1 MAKNKKAAKVNE
13 KRMEK
18 ICAEPTIYTFNFKDV
33 PMERYAETI
42 KLLFHDP
49 YFVDAVEKRNALVKC
64 AGRMK
69 QNSQEIL
76 SLIKQIQQRDHKLAD
91 VLFSTLVQTNRR
103 SDVTYDFLSFTTLLK
118 YYVDYSKTDIMQ
130 KVDELTAHLDKI
142 TFLSEFL
149 EAELVEVAQGMRLVF
164 GDTIEFQQF
173 DGVQQSLKQLKG
185 FFRTSRSNNDKTPEA
200 DLYWQY
206 SDSISEY
213 MAKRLKTYSEKYR
226 KIHPRPRVFSID
238 EMVKAVN
245 MIFGIDE
252 HLAQAFIK
260 RTESGGA
267 YIDATALLF
276 NLDGRQAE
284 IIDKMTGKVSNKNSL
299 NYSFTVTDAIMKTY
313 SEM

>member
-1 MAKNKKAAKVNE
+1 MAKNKSKVSE

-18 ICAEPTIYTFNFKDV
+18 VCAEPTIYTFNFKDV

-49 YFVDAVEKRNALVKC
+49 NFSDAVEKRNALVKC

-69 QNSQEIL
+69 QNSQEML

-91 VLFSTLVQTNRR
+91 VLFATLVQTNRR
-103 SDVTYDFLSFTTLLK
+103 SDVTYDFLSFTTMLK
-118 YYVDYSKTDIMQ
+118 YYVDYSKTDIMK

-149 EAELVEVAQGMRLVF
+149 EAELVEVAQGMRMVF
-164 GDTIEFQQF
+164 GDTLEFQQF
-173 DGVQQSLKQLKG
+173 DGVQQSLKQLNG
-185 FFRTSRSNNDKTPEA
+185 FFRTIRSNNDNTPEA

-213 MAKRLKTYSEKYR
+213 MGKRLKTYSEKY
-226 KIHPRPRVFSID
+226 KKLHPRPRVFSVD
-238 EMVKAVN
+238 EMVKAIN
-245 MIFGIDE
+245 MIFGIDK

-276 NLDGRQAE
+276 NLDGRKAE

>member
-1 MAKNKKAAKVNE
+1 MAKTKTKVSE

-18 ICAEPTIYTFNFKDV
+18 ISAEPTIYTFNFKDV

-49 YFVDAVEKRNALVKC
+49 DFVDAVEKRNALVKC

-69 QNSQEIL
+69 QNSQEML
-76 SLIKQIQQRDHKLAD
+76 SLIKQIQQRDHRLAD
-91 VLFSTLVQTNRR
+91 ILFATLVQTNRR
-103 SDVTYDFLSFTTLLK
+103 SDVTYDFLTFTTLLK

-149 EAELVEVAQGMRLVF
+149 EAELVEVAQGLSLVF
-164 GDTIEFQQF
+164 GNTIEFQQF
-173 DGVQQSLKQLKG
+173 DGVQQSLKQLTG
-185 FFRTSRSNNDKTPEA
+185 FLRAIRSNHDNTPEA
-200 DLYWQY
+200 DLYWKY

-213 MAKRLKTYSEKYR
+213 MGKRLKTYSEKY
-226 KIHPRPRVFSID
+226 KKLHPRPRVFSVD
-238 EMVKAVN
+238 EMVKAIN

-252 HLAQAFIK
+252 HLAKAFIK
-260 RTESGGA
+260 HTESGGA

-276 NLDGRQAE
+276 NLDGRKAE
-284 IIDKMTGKVSNKNSL
+284 IIDKMTGKVSNKDSL

-313 SEM
+313 SAM

>member
-1 MAKNKKAAKVNE
+1 MAKHKSKVSEKRIAKV
-13 KRMEK
+13 
-18 ICAEPTIYTFNFKDV
+18 CAEPTIYTFNFKDV
-33 PMERYAETI
+33 PMEKYAETI

-49 YFVDAVEKRNALVKC
+49 NFSDAVEKRNALVKC

-69 QNSQEIL
+69 QNSQEML

-91 VLFSTLVQTNRR
+91 VLFATLVQTNRR
-103 SDVTYDFLSFTTLLK
+103 SDVTYDFLSFTTMLK

-173 DGVQQSLKQLKG
+173 DGVRQSLKQLKG
-185 FFRTSRSNNDKTPEA
+185 FFRTIRNNDDNTPEA

-213 MAKRLKTYSEKYR
+213 MGKRLKTYSEKYQ
-226 KIHPRPRVFSID
+226 KLHPRPRVFSVD
-238 EMVKAVN
+238 EMVKAIN

-276 NLDGRQAE
+276 NLDGRKAE

>member
-1 MAKNKKAAKVNE
+1 MAKNKSKVSE

-18 ICAEPTIYTFNFKDV
+18 VCAEPTIYTFNFKDV

-49 YFVDAVEKRNALVKC
+49 NFSDAVEKRNALVKC

-69 QNSQEIL
+69 QNSQEML
-76 SLIKQIQQRDHKLAD
+76 SLIKQIQHRDHRLAD
-91 VLFSTLVQTNRR
+91 ILFATLVQTNRR
-103 SDVTYDFLSFTTLLK
+103 SDVTYDFLSFTTMLK
-118 YYVDYSKTDIMQ
+118 YYVDYSKTGIMK

-185 FFRTSRSNNDKTPEA
+185 FFRTIRSNNDNTPEA

-213 MAKRLKTYSEKYR
+213 MGKRLKTYSEKY
-226 KIHPRPRVFSID
+226 KKLHPRPRVFSVD
-238 EMVKAVN
+238 EMVKAIN
-245 MIFGIDE
+245 RIFGIDE

-276 NLDGRQAE
+276 NLDGRKAE
-284 IIDKMTGKVSNKNSL
+284 IIDKMTGKVSNKKSL

>member
-1 MAKNKKAAKVNE
+1 MAKNKSKVSE
-13 KRMEK
+13 KRMAK
-18 ICAEPTIYTFNFKDV
+18 VCAEPTIYTFNFKDV

-42 KLLFHDP
+42 KMLFHDP
-49 YFVDAVEKRNALVKC
+49 DFVDAVEKRNALVKC

-76 SLIKQIQQRDHKLAD
+76 SLIKQIQHRDHKLAD
-91 VLFSTLVQTNRR
+91 VLFATLVQTNRR

-173 DGVQQSLKQLKG
+173 DGVRQSLKQLKG
-185 FFRTSRSNNDKTPEA
+185 FFRTIRSNNDNTPEA

-213 MAKRLKTYSEKYR
+213 MGKRLKTYSDKY
-226 KIHPRPRVFSID
+226 KKLHPRPRVFSVD
-238 EMVKAVN
+238 EMVKAIN

-260 RTESGGA
+260 HTESGGA

-276 NLDGRQAE
+276 NLDGRKAE
-284 IIDKMTGKVSNKNSL
+284 IIDKMTGKVSNKNSI

>member
-1 MAKNKKAAKVNE
+1 MAKNKSKVSE

-18 ICAEPTIYTFNFKDV
+18 ISAEPTIYTFNFKDV

-49 YFVDAVEKRNALVKC
+49 DFVDAVEKRNALVKC

-69 QNSQEIL
+69 QNSQEML

-91 VLFSTLVQTNRR
+91 VLFATLVQTNRR
-103 SDVTYDFLSFTTLLK
+103 SDVTYDFLTFTTLLK

-149 EAELVEVAQGMRLVF
+149 EAELVEVAQGIRLVF
-164 GDTIEFQQF
+164 GNTIEFQQF
-173 DGVQQSLKQLKG
+173 DGVQQSLQQLKG
-185 FFRTSRSNNDKTPEA
+185 FFRTIRSHHDNTPEA
-200 DLYWQY
+200 DLYWKY

-213 MAKRLKTYSEKYR
+213 MGKRLKTYSEKYR
-226 KIHPRPRVFSID
+226 KIHPRPRVFSVD
-238 EMVKAVN
+238 EMVKAIN

-260 RTESGGA
+260 HTESGGA

-284 IIDKMTGKVSNKNSL
+284 IIDKMTGKVSNKDSL

>member
-1 MAKNKKAAKVNE
+1 MAKNKSKVSE
-13 KRMEK
+13 KRIEK
-18 ICAEPTIYTFNFKDV
+18 VCAEPTIYTFNFKDV

-49 YFVDAVEKRNALVKC
+49 DFVDAVEKRNALVKC

-69 QNSQEIL
+69 QNSQEML

-91 VLFSTLVQTNRR
+91 VLFATLVQTNRR

-118 YYVDYSKTDIMQ
+118 YYVDYSKAGIMKQ
-130 KVDELTAHLDKI
+130 VDELTAHLDKI

-173 DGVQQSLKQLKG
+173 DGVQQSLKQLNG
-185 FFRTSRSNNDKTPEA
+185 FFRTIRSTNDNTPEA
-200 DLYWQY
+200 DLYWKY

-213 MAKRLKTYSEKYR
+213 MGKRLKTYSEKY
-226 KIHPRPRVFSID
+226 KKLHPRPRVFSVD
-238 EMVKAVN
+238 EMVKAIN

>member
-1 MAKNKKAAKVNE
+1 MTKNKPKVSE

-18 ICAEPTIYTFNFKDV
+18 ISAEPTIYTFNFKDV

-49 YFVDAVEKRNALVKC
+49 NFVDAVEKRNALVKC

-69 QNSQEIL
+69 QNSQEML
-76 SLIKQIQQRDHKLAD
+76 SLIKQIQQRDHRLAD
-91 VLFSTLVQTNRR
+91 ILFATLVQTNRR

-149 EAELVEVAQGMRLVF
+149 EAELVEVAQGIRLVF

-173 DGVQQSLKQLKG
+173 DGVQQSLKQLNG
-185 FFRTSRSNNDKTPEA
+185 FFRTIRSHNDNTPEA
-200 DLYWQY
+200 DLYWKY

-213 MAKRLKTYSEKYR
+213 MGKRLKTYSDKYR
-226 KIHPRPRVFSID
+226 KIHPRPRVFSVD
-238 EMVKAVN
+238 EMVKAIN

-252 HLAQAFIK
+252 HLAKAFIK

-284 IIDKMTGKVSNKNSL
+284 IIDKMTGNVSNKDSL

>member
-1 MAKNKKAAKVNE
+1 MAKHKSKVSEKRIAKV
-13 KRMEK
+13 
-18 ICAEPTIYTFNFKDV
+18 CAEPTIYTFNFKDV

-49 YFVDAVEKRNALVKC
+49 NFSDAVEKRNALVKC

-69 QNSQEIL
+69 QNSQEML

-91 VLFSTLVQTNRR
+91 VLFATLVQTNRR
-103 SDVTYDFLSFTTLLK
+103 SDVTYDFLSFTTMLK

-164 GDTIEFQQF
+164 GDTLEFQQF

-185 FFRTSRSNNDKTPEA
+185 FFRTIRSNNDNTPEA

-213 MAKRLKTYSEKYR
+213 MGKRLKTYSEKYQ
-226 KIHPRPRVFSID
+226 KLQPRPRVFSVD
-238 EMVKAVN
+238 EM
-245 MIFGIDE
+245 DR
-252 HLAQAFIK
+252 HLSSAPSLVAHILM
-260 RTESGGA
+260 
-267 YIDATALLF
+267 LLRSC
-276 NLDGRQAE
+276 LISMAE
-284 IIDKMTGKVSNKNSL
+284 RLKSL
-299 NYSFTVTDAIMKTY
+299 IR
-313 SEM
+313 

>member
-1 MAKNKKAAKVNE
+1 MAKNKSKVSE

-18 ICAEPTIYTFNFKDV
+18 VCAEPTIYTFNFKDV

-49 YFVDAVEKRNALVKC
+49 DFSDAVEKRNALVKC

-69 QNSQEIL
+69 QNSQEML

-91 VLFSTLVQTNRR
+91 VLFATLVQTNRR
-103 SDVTYDFLSFTTLLK
+103 SEVTYDFLSFTTLLK

-173 DGVQQSLKQLKG
+173 DGVRQSLKQLKG
-185 FFRTSRSNNDKTPEA
+185 FFRTIRSNNDNTPEA

-213 MAKRLKTYSEKYR
+213 MGKRLKTYSEKYQ
-226 KIHPRPRVFSID
+226 KLHPRPRVFSVD
-238 EMVKAVN
+238 EMVKAIN

-276 NLDGRQAE
+276 NLDGRKAE

>member
-1 MAKNKKAAKVNE
+1 MVKNKSKVSE

-18 ICAEPTIYTFNFKDV
+18 ISAEPTIYTFNFKDV

-49 YFVDAVEKRNALVKC
+49 DFVDAVEKRNALVKC

-69 QNSQEIL
+69 QNSQEML
-76 SLIKQIQQRDHKLAD
+76 SLIKQIQQRDHRLAD
-91 VLFSTLVQTNRR
+91 ILFATLVQTNRR
-103 SDVTYDFLSFTTLLK
+103 SDVTYDFLTFTTLLK

-149 EAELVEVAQGMRLVF
+149 EAELVEVAQGLRLVF
-164 GDTIEFQQF
+164 GNTIEFQQF
-173 DGVQQSLKQLKG
+173 DGVQQSLKQLNG
-185 FFRTSRSNNDKTPEA
+185 FFRTIRSHNDNTPEA
-200 DLYWQY
+200 DLYWKY

-213 MAKRLKTYSEKYR
+213 MGKRLKTYSDKYR
-226 KIHPRPRVFSID
+226 KIHPRPRVFSVD
-238 EMVKAVN
+238 EMVKAIN

-260 RTESGGA
+260 HTESGGA

-284 IIDKMTGKVSNKNSL
+284 IIDKMTGKVSNKDSL

>member
-1 MAKNKKAAKVNE
+1 MAKNKSKVSE
-13 KRMEK
+13 KRMAK
-18 ICAEPTIYTFNFKDV
+18 VCAEPTIYTFNFKDV

-49 YFVDAVEKRNALVKC
+49 NFSDAVEKRNALVKC

-69 QNSQEIL
+69 QNSQEML
-76 SLIKQIQQRDHKLAD
+76 SLIKQIQHRDHRLAD
-91 VLFSTLVQTNRR
+91 ILFATLVQTNRR
-103 SDVTYDFLSFTTLLK
+103 SDVTYDFLSFTTMLK

-149 EAELVEVAQGMRLVF
+149 EAELVEIAQGMRMVF

-173 DGVQQSLKQLKG
+173 DGVQQSLRQLNG
-185 FFRTSRSNNDKTPEA
+185 FFRTIRSNNDNTPEA

-213 MAKRLKTYSEKYR
+213 MGKRLKTYSDKY
-226 KIHPRPRVFSID
+226 KKLHPRPRVFSVD
-238 EMVKAVN
+238 EMVKAIN

-276 NLDGRQAE
+276 NLDGRKAE

>member
-1 MAKNKKAAKVNE
+1 MAKHKSKVSEKRIAKV
-13 KRMEK
+13 
-18 ICAEPTIYTFNFKDV
+18 CAEPTIYTFNFKDV

-49 YFVDAVEKRNALVKC
+49 NFSDAVEKRNALVKC

-69 QNSQEIL
+69 QNSQEML

-91 VLFSTLVQTNRR
+91 VLFATLVQTNRR

-173 DGVQQSLKQLKG
+173 DGVRQSLKQLKG
-185 FFRTSRSNNDKTPEA
+185 FFRTIRSNNDNTPEA

-213 MAKRLKTYSEKYR
+213 MGKRLKTYSEKYQ
-226 KIHPRPRVFSID
+226 KLHPRPRVFYVD
-238 EMVKAVN
+238 EMVKAIN

-276 NLDGRQAE
+276 NLDGRKAE

>member
-1 MAKNKKAAKVNE
+1 MAKNKSKVSE
-13 KRMEK
+13 KRMAK
-18 ICAEPTIYTFNFKDV
+18 VCAEPTIYTFNFKDV

-49 YFVDAVEKRNALVKC
+49 NFSDAVEKRNALVKC

-69 QNSQEIL
+69 QNSQEML
-76 SLIKQIQQRDHKLAD
+76 SLIKQIQHRDHRLAD
-91 VLFSTLVQTNRR
+91 ILFATLVQTNRR
-103 SDVTYDFLSFTTLLK
+103 SDVTYDFLSFTTMLK

-142 TFLSEFL
+142 TFLYEFL
-149 EAELVEVAQGMRLVF
+149 EAELVEVAQGMRMVF
-164 GDTIEFQQF
+164 GDTLEFQQF
-173 DGVQQSLKQLKG
+173 DGVQQSLKQLNG
-185 FFRTSRSNNDKTPEA
+185 FFRTIRNNDDNTPEA

-213 MAKRLKTYSEKYR
+213 MGKRLKTYSDKY
-226 KIHPRPRVFSID
+226 KKLHPRPRVFSVD
-238 EMVKAVN
+238 EMVKAIN

-276 NLDGRQAE
+276 NLDGRKAE

>member
-1 MAKNKKAAKVNE
+1 MAKNKSKVSE

-18 ICAEPTIYTFNFKDV
+18 ISAEPTIYTFNFKDV

-49 YFVDAVEKRNALVKC
+49 DFVDAVEKRNALVKC

-69 QNSQEIL
+69 QNSQEML
-76 SLIKQIQQRDHKLAD
+76 SLIKQIQQRDHRLAD
-91 VLFSTLVQTNRR
+91 ILFATLVQTNRR
-103 SDVTYDFLSFTTLLK
+103 SDVTYDFLTFTTLLK
-118 YYVDYSKTDIMQ
+118 YYVDYSKNDIMQ
-130 KVDELTAHLDKI
+130 NVDELTAHLDKI

-149 EAELVEVAQGMRLVF
+149 EAELVEVAQGIRLVF
-164 GDTIEFQQF
+164 GDTIDFQQF
-173 DGVQQSLKQLKG
+173 DGVQQSLKQLTG
-185 FFRTSRSNNDKTPEA
+185 FLRAIRSHNDNTPEA
-200 DLYWQY
+200 DLYWKY

-213 MAKRLKTYSEKYR
+213 MGKRLKTYSEKYQ
-226 KIHPRPRVFSID
+226 KMHPRPRVFSVD
-238 EMVKAVN
+238 EMVKAIN

-276 NLDGRQAE
+276 NLNGRQAE
-284 IIDKMTGKVSNKNSL
+284 IIDKMTGKVSNKDSL

>member
-1 MAKNKKAAKVNE
+1 MAKNKSKVSE

-18 ICAEPTIYTFNFKDV
+18 ISAEPTIYTFNFKDV

-49 YFVDAVEKRNALVKC
+49 DFVDAVEKRNALVKC

-69 QNSQEIL
+69 QNSQEML

-91 VLFSTLVQTNRR
+91 VLFATLVQTNRR

-130 KVDELTAHLDKI
+130 KVDELNSHLDKI
-142 TFLSEFL
+142 TFMSEFL
-149 EAELVEVAQGMRLVF
+149 ESELVEVAQGMRLVF

-173 DGVQQSLKQLKG
+173 DGVRQSLKQLKG
-185 FFRTSRSNNDKTPEA
+185 FFRTIRSNNDNTPEA

-213 MAKRLKTYSEKYR
+213 MGKRLKTYSEKY
-226 KIHPRPRVFSID
+226 KKLHPRPRVFYVD
-238 EMVKAVN
+238 EMVKAIN

-276 NLDGRQAE
+276 NLDGRKAE

>member
-1 MAKNKKAAKVNE
+1 MAKNKSKVSE

-18 ICAEPTIYTFNFKDV
+18 VCAEPTIYTFNFKDV

-49 YFVDAVEKRNALVKC
+49 NFSDAVEKRNALVKC

-69 QNSQEIL
+69 QNSQEML

-91 VLFSTLVQTNRR
+91 VLFATLVQTNRR

-173 DGVQQSLKQLKG
+173 DGVRQSLKQLKG
-185 FFRTSRSNNDKTPEA
+185 FFRTIRSNNDNTPEA

-213 MAKRLKTYSEKYR
+213 MGKRLKTYSDKY
-226 KIHPRPRVFSID
+226 KKLHPRPRVFSVD
-238 EMVKAVN
+238 EMVKAIN

-260 RTESGGA
+260 HTESGGA

-276 NLDGRQAE
+276 NLDGRKAE

>member
-1 MAKNKKAAKVNE
+1 MAKNKSNVSE

-18 ICAEPTIYTFNFKDV
+18 VCAEPTIYTFNFKDV

-49 YFVDAVEKRNALVKC
+49 NFSDAVEKRNALVKC

-69 QNSQEIL
+69 QNSQEML
-76 SLIKQIQQRDHKLAD
+76 SLIKQIQHRDHRLAD
-91 VLFSTLVQTNRR
+91 ILFATLVQTNRR
-103 SDVTYDFLSFTTLLK
+103 SEVTYDFLSFTTLLK

-173 DGVQQSLKQLKG
+173 DGVRQSLKQLKG
-185 FFRTSRSNNDKTPEA
+185 FFRTIRSNNDNTPEA

-213 MAKRLKTYSEKYR
+213 MGKRLKTYSEKYQ
-226 KIHPRPRVFSID
+226 KLHPRPRVFSAD
-238 EMVKAVN
+238 EMVKAIN
-245 MIFGIDE
+245 RIFGIDE

-276 NLDGRQAE
+276 NLDGRKAE

>member
-1 MAKNKKAAKVNE
+1 MAKNKSKVSE

-18 ICAEPTIYTFNFKDV
+18 LCAAPTIYTFNFKDV

-42 KLLFHDP
+42 KMLFHDP
-49 YFVDAVEKRNALVKC
+49 DFVDAVEKRNALVKC

-76 SLIKQIQQRDHKLAD
+76 SLIKQIQHRDHKLAD
-91 VLFSTLVQTNRR
+91 VLFATLVQTNRR

-173 DGVQQSLKQLKG
+173 DGVRQSLKQLKG
-185 FFRTSRSNNDKTPEA
+185 FFRTIRSNNDNTPEA

-213 MAKRLKTYSEKYR
+213 MGKRLKTYSDKY
-226 KIHPRPRVFSID
+226 KKLHPRPRVFSVD
-238 EMVKAVN
+238 EMVKAIN

-260 RTESGGA
+260 HTESGGA

-276 NLDGRQAE
+276 NLDGRKAE
-284 IIDKMTGKVSNKNSL
+284 IIDKMTGKVSNKNSI

>member
-1 MAKNKKAAKVNE
+1 MAKHKSKVSEKRIAKV
-13 KRMEK
+13 
-18 ICAEPTIYTFNFKDV
+18 CAEPTIYTFNFKDV

-49 YFVDAVEKRNALVKC
+49 NFSDAVEKRNALVKC

-69 QNSQEIL
+69 QNSQEML

-91 VLFSTLVQTNRR
+91 VLFATLVQTNRR
-103 SDVTYDFLSFTTLLK
+103 SDVTYDFLSFTTMLK

-164 GDTIEFQQF
+164 GDTLEFQQF
-173 DGVQQSLKQLKG
+173 DGVQQSLKQLNG
-185 FFRTSRSNNDKTPEA
+185 FFRTIRNNDDNTPEA

-213 MAKRLKTYSEKYR
+213 MGKRLKTYSEKYQ
-226 KIHPRPRVFSID
+226 KLHPRPRVFSVD
-238 EMVKAVN
+238 EMVKAIN

-276 NLDGRQAE
+276 NLDGRKAE

>member
-1 MAKNKKAAKVNE
+1 MAKHKSKVSE

-18 ICAEPTIYTFNFKDV
+18 VCAEPTIYTFNFKDV

-49 YFVDAVEKRNALVKC
+49 DFSDAVEKRNALVKC

-69 QNSQEIL
+69 QNSQEML

-91 VLFSTLVQTNRR
+91 VLFATLVQTNRR
-103 SDVTYDFLSFTTLLK
+103 SDVTYDFLSFTTMLK

-164 GDTIEFQQF
+164 GDTLEFQQF
-173 DGVQQSLKQLKG
+173 DGVRQSLKQLNG
-185 FFRTSRSNNDKTPEA
+185 FFRTIRNNDDNTPEA

-213 MAKRLKTYSEKYR
+213 MGKRLKTYSEKYQ
-226 KIHPRPRVFSID
+226 KLHPRPRVFSVD
-238 EMVKAVN
+238 EMVKAIN

-276 NLDGRQAE
+276 NLDGRKAE

>member
-1 MAKNKKAAKVNE
+1 MAKNKSKVSE
-13 KRMEK
+13 KRLEK
-18 ICAEPTIYTFNFKDV
+18 VCAYPTIYTFNFKDV

-42 KLLFHDP
+42 KLLFNDP
-49 YFVDAVEKRNALVKC
+49 NFVDAVEKRNALVKC

-69 QNSQEIL
+69 QNSQEML
-76 SLIKQIQQRDHKLAD
+76 SLIKQIQQHDHKLAD
-91 VLFSTLVQTNRR
+91 VLFATLVQTNRR
-103 SDVTYDFLSFTTLLK
+103 SDVTYDFLTFTTLLK

-149 EAELVEVAQGMRLVF
+149 EAELVEVAQGIRLVF

-185 FFRTSRSNNDKTPEA
+185 FLRAIRSNNDNTPEA

-213 MAKRLKTYSEKYR
+213 MGKRLKTYSEKY
-226 KIHPRPRVFSID
+226 KKLHPRPRVFSVD
-238 EMVKAVN
+238 EMVKAIN

-276 NLDGRQAE
+276 NLDGRKAE
-284 IIDKMTGKVSNKNSL
+284 IIDKMTGKVSNKDSL

-313 SEM
+313 SAM

>member
-1 MAKNKKAAKVNE
+1 MAKNKSKVSE

-18 ICAEPTIYTFNFKDV
+18 VCAEPTIYTFNFKDV

-49 YFVDAVEKRNALVKC
+49 DFVDAVEKRNALVKC

-91 VLFSTLVQTNRR
+91 VLFATLVQTNRR

-173 DGVQQSLKQLKG
+173 DGVRQSLKQLKG
-185 FFRTSRSNNDKTPEA
+185 FFRTIRSNNDNTPEA

-213 MAKRLKTYSEKYR
+213 MGKRLKTYSDKY
-226 KIHPRPRVFSID
+226 KKLHPRPRVFSVD
-238 EMVKAVN
+238 EMVKAIN

-260 RTESGGA
+260 HTESGGA

-276 NLDGRQAE
+276 NLDGRKAE

>member
-1 MAKNKKAAKVNE
+1 MAKHKSKVSEKRIAKV
-13 KRMEK
+13 
-18 ICAEPTIYTFNFKDV
+18 CAEPTIYTFNFKDV

-49 YFVDAVEKRNALVKC
+49 NFSDAVEKRNALVKC

-69 QNSQEIL
+69 QNSQEML

-91 VLFSTLVQTNRR
+91 VLFATLVQTNRR
-103 SDVTYDFLSFTTLLK
+103 SDVTYDFLSFTTMLK

-173 DGVQQSLKQLKG
+173 DGVRQSLKQLKG
-185 FFRTSRSNNDKTPEA
+185 FFRTIRSNNDNTPEA

-213 MAKRLKTYSEKYR
+213 MGKRLKTYSEKYQ
-226 KIHPRPRVFSID
+226 KLHPRPRVFSVD
-238 EMVKAVN
+238 EMVKAIN

-276 NLDGRQAE
+276 NLDGRKAE

>member
-1 MAKNKKAAKVNE
+1 MVKTKSKVSE

-18 ICAEPTIYTFNFKDV
+18 ISAEPTIYTFNFKDV

-49 YFVDAVEKRNALVKC
+49 DFVDAVEKRNALVKC

-69 QNSQEIL
+69 QNSQEML
-76 SLIKQIQQRDHKLAD
+76 SLIKQIQQRDHRLAD
-91 VLFSTLVQTNRR
+91 ILFATLVQTNRR

-173 DGVQQSLKQLKG
+173 DGVQQSLKQLNG
-185 FFRTSRSNNDKTPEA
+185 FFRTIRSNNDNTPEA
-200 DLYWQY
+200 DLYWKY
-206 SDSISEY
+206 ADSISEY
-213 MAKRLKTYSEKYR
+213 MGKRLKTYSEKYR
-226 KIHPRPRVFSID
+226 KIHPRPRVFSVD
-238 EMVKAVN
+238 EMVKAIN

-299 NYSFTVTDAIMKTY
+299 NYCFTVTDAIMKTY
-313 SEM
+313 S

>member
-1 MAKNKKAAKVNE
+1 MAKTKTKVSE

-18 ICAEPTIYTFNFKDV
+18 ISAEPTIYTFNFKDV

-49 YFVDAVEKRNALVKC
+49 NFVDAVDKRNALVKC

-69 QNSQEIL
+69 QNSQEML
-76 SLIKQIQQRDHKLAD
+76 SLIKQIQQRDHRLAD
-91 VLFSTLVQTNRR
+91 ILFATLVQTNRR

-149 EAELVEVAQGMRLVF
+149 EAELVEVAQGIRLVF

-173 DGVQQSLKQLKG
+173 DGVQQSLKQLNG
-185 FFRTSRSNNDKTPEA
+185 FFRTIRSHNDNTPEA
-200 DLYWQY
+200 DLYWKY

-213 MAKRLKTYSEKYR
+213 MGKRLKTYSEKYQ
-226 KIHPRPRVFSID
+226 KLHPRPRVFSAD
-238 EMVKAVN
+238 EMVKAIN

-252 HLAQAFIK
+252 HLAKAFIK
-260 RTESGGA
+260 HTESGGA

-284 IIDKMTGKVSNKNSL
+284 IIDKMTGKVSNKDSL

>member
-1 MAKNKKAAKVNE
+1 MAKNKSKVSE

-18 ICAEPTIYTFNFKDV
+18 VCAEPTIYTFNFKDV

-49 YFVDAVEKRNALVKC
+49 DFSDAVEKRNALVKC

-69 QNSQEIL
+69 QNSQEML

-91 VLFSTLVQTNRR
+91 VLFATLVQTNRR
-103 SDVTYDFLSFTTLLK
+103 SEVTYDFLSFTTLLK

-173 DGVQQSLKQLKG
+173 DGVRQSLKQLKG
-185 FFRTSRSNNDKTPEA
+185 FFRTIRSNNDNTPEA

-213 MAKRLKTYSEKYR
+213 MGKRLKTYSEKYQ
-226 KIHPRPRVFSID
+226 KLHPRPRVFSVN
-238 EMVKAVN
+238 EMVKAIN

-276 NLDGRQAE
+276 NLDGRKAE

>member
-1 MAKNKKAAKVNE
+1 MAKNKQKVSE

-18 ICAEPTIYTFNFKDV
+18 ISAEPTIYTFNFKDV

-49 YFVDAVEKRNALVKC
+49 DFVDAVEKRNALVKC

-69 QNSQEIL
+69 QNSQEML
-76 SLIKQIQQRDHKLAD
+76 SLIKQIQQRDHRLAD
-91 VLFSTLVQTNRR
+91 ILFATLVQTNRR

-149 EAELVEVAQGMRLVF
+149 ESELVEVAQGLRLVF

-185 FFRTSRSNNDKTPEA
+185 FFCTIRSNNDNTPEA
-200 DLYWQY
+200 DLYWKY

-213 MAKRLKTYSEKYR
+213 MGKRLKTYSEKYQ
-226 KIHPRPRVFSID
+226 KLHPRPRVFSVD
-238 EMVKAVN
+238 EMVKAIN

-260 RTESGGA
+260 HTESGGS
-267 YIDATALLF
+267 YIDATSLLF

>member
-1 MAKNKKAAKVNE
+1 MAKHKSKVSEKRIAKV
-13 KRMEK
+13 
-18 ICAEPTIYTFNFKDV
+18 CAEPTIYTFNFKDV

-49 YFVDAVEKRNALVKC
+49 NFSDAVEKRNALVKC

-69 QNSQEIL
+69 QNSQEML

-91 VLFSTLVQTNRR
+91 VLFATLVQTNRR
-103 SDVTYDFLSFTTLLK
+103 SDVTYDFLSFTTMLK

-149 EAELVEVAQGMRLVF
+149 EAELVDVAHGMRLVF
-164 GDTIEFQQF
+164 GDTLEFQQF
-173 DGVQQSLKQLKG
+173 DGVQQSLKQLNG
-185 FFRTSRSNNDKTPEA
+185 FFRTIRNNDDNTPEA

-213 MAKRLKTYSEKYR
+213 MGKRLKTYSEKYQ
-226 KIHPRPRVFSID
+226 KLHPRPRVFSVD
-238 EMVKAVN
+238 EMVKAIN
-245 MIFGIDE
+245 RIFGIDE

-276 NLDGRQAE
+276 NLDGRKAE

>member
-1 MAKNKKAAKVNE
+1 MAKNKSKVSE

-18 ICAEPTIYTFNFKDV
+18 ISAEPTIYTFNFKDV

-42 KLLFHDP
+42 KLLFHGP
-49 YFVDAVEKRNALVKC
+49 NFVDAVEKRNALVKC

-91 VLFSTLVQTNRR
+91 VLFATLVQTNRR

-130 KVDELTAHLDKI
+130 KVDELTTHLDKI

-149 EAELVEVAQGMRLVF
+149 ESELVEVAQGMRLVF

-185 FFRTSRSNNDKTPEA
+185 FFRTIRSNNDNTPEA

-213 MAKRLKTYSEKYR
+213 MGKRLKTYSEKY
-226 KIHPRPRVFSID
+226 KKLHPRPRVFSVD
-238 EMVKAVN
+238 EMVNAIN
-245 MIFGIDE
+245 MIFGIDK

-276 NLDGRQAE
+276 NLNGRQAE

>member
-1 MAKNKKAAKVNE
+1 MAKHKSNVSEKRIAKV
-13 KRMEK
+13 
-18 ICAEPTIYTFNFKDV
+18 CAEPTIYTFNFKDV
-33 PMERYAETI
+33 PMEMYAETI

-49 YFVDAVEKRNALVKC
+49 NFSDAVEKRNALVKC

-69 QNSQEIL
+69 QNSQEML

-91 VLFSTLVQTNRR
+91 VLFATLVQTNRR
-103 SDVTYDFLSFTTLLK
+103 SDVTYDFLSFTTMLK

-164 GDTIEFQQF
+164 GDTLEFQQF

-185 FFRTSRSNNDKTPEA
+185 FCRTSRKNDDNTPEA

-213 MAKRLKTYSEKYR
+213 MGKRLKTYSDKY
-226 KIHPRPRVFSID
+226 KKLHPRPRVFSVD
-238 EMVKAVN
+238 EMVNAIN

-276 NLDGRQAE
+276 NLDGRKAE

>member
-1 MAKNKKAAKVNE
+1 MAKNKSKVSE

-18 ICAEPTIYTFNFKDV
+18 VCAEPTIYTFNFKDV

-49 YFVDAVEKRNALVKC
+49 DFVDAVEKRNALVKC

-69 QNSQEIL
+69 QNSQEML

-91 VLFSTLVQTNRR
+91 VLFATLVQTNRR

-130 KVDELTAHLDKI
+130 KVDELNSHLDKI
-142 TFLSEFL
+142 TFMSEFL
-149 EAELVEVAQGMRLVF
+149 ESELVEVAQGMRLVF

-173 DGVQQSLKQLKG
+173 DGVRQSLKQLKG
-185 FFRTSRSNNDKTPEA
+185 FFRTIRSNNDNTPEA

-213 MAKRLKTYSEKYR
+213 MGKRLKTYSEKY
-226 KIHPRPRVFSID
+226 KKLHPRPRVFSVD
-238 EMVKAVN
+238 EMVKAIN

-276 NLDGRQAE
+276 NLDGRKAE

>member
-1 MAKNKKAAKVNE
+1 MAKNKSKVSE

-18 ICAEPTIYTFNFKDV
+18 ISAEPTIYTFNFKDV

-49 YFVDAVEKRNALVKC
+49 EFVDAVEKRNALVKC

-69 QNSQEIL
+69 QNSQEML
-76 SLIKQIQQRDHKLAD
+76 SLIKQIQQRDHRLAD
-91 VLFSTLVQTNRR
+91 ILFATLVQTNRR
-103 SDVTYDFLSFTTLLK
+103 SDVTYDFLTFTTLLK

-164 GDTIEFQQF
+164 GNTIEFQQF

-185 FFRTSRSNNDKTPEA
+185 FFCAIRSHNDNTPEA
-200 DLYWQY
+200 DLYWKY

-213 MAKRLKTYSEKYR
+213 MGKRLKTYSEKYQ
-226 KIHPRPRVFSID
+226 KLHPRPRVFSVD
-238 EMVKAVN
+238 EMVKAIN

-252 HLAQAFIK
+252 HLAKAFIK

-284 IIDKMTGKVSNKNSL
+284 IIDKMTGKVSNKDSL

-313 SEM
+313 SAM

>member
-1 MAKNKKAAKVNE
+1 MDKHKSKVSEKRIAKV
-13 KRMEK
+13 
-18 ICAEPTIYTFNFKDV
+18 CAEPTIYTFNFKDV

-49 YFVDAVEKRNALVKC
+49 DFSDAVEKRNALVKC

-69 QNSQEIL
+69 QNSQEML

-91 VLFSTLVQTNRR
+91 VLFATLVQTNRR
-103 SDVTYDFLSFTTLLK
+103 SDVTYDFLSFTTMLK

-130 KVDELTAHLDKI
+130 KVDELNSHLDKI

-173 DGVQQSLKQLKG
+173 DGVRQSLKQLKG
-185 FFRTSRSNNDKTPEA
+185 FFRTIRSNNDNTPEA

-213 MAKRLKTYSEKYR
+213 MGKRLKTYSEKYQ
-226 KIHPRPRVFSID
+226 KLHPRPRVFSVD
-238 EMVKAVN
+238 EMVKAIN

-276 NLDGRQAE
+276 NLDGRKAE

>member
-1 MAKNKKAAKVNE
+1 MDKHKSKVSEKRIAKV
-13 KRMEK
+13 
-18 ICAEPTIYTFNFKDV
+18 CAEPTIYTFNFKDV

-49 YFVDAVEKRNALVKC
+49 DFSDAVEKRNALVKC

-69 QNSQEIL
+69 QNSQEML

-91 VLFSTLVQTNRR
+91 VLFATLVQTNRR
-103 SDVTYDFLSFTTLLK
+103 SDVTYDFLSFTTMLK

-173 DGVQQSLKQLKG
+173 DGVRQSLKQLKG
-185 FFRTSRSNNDKTPEA
+185 FFRTIRSNNDNTPEA

-213 MAKRLKTYSEKYR
+213 MGKRLKTYSEKYQ
-226 KIHPRPRVFSID
+226 KLHPRPRVFSVD
-238 EMVKAVN
+238 EMVKAIN

-276 NLDGRQAE
+276 NLDGRKAE

>member
-1 MAKNKKAAKVNE
+1 MAKNKSKVSE

-18 ICAEPTIYTFNFKDV
+18 VCAEPTIYTFNFKDV

-49 YFVDAVEKRNALVKC
+49 DFVDAVEKRNALVKC

-69 QNSQEIL
+69 QNSQEML

-91 VLFSTLVQTNRR
+91 VLFATLVQTNRR

-118 YYVDYSKTDIMQ
+118 YYVDYSKAGIMKQ
-130 KVDELTAHLDKI
+130 VDELTAHLDKI

-173 DGVQQSLKQLKG
+173 DGVRQSLKQLKG
-185 FFRTSRSNNDKTPEA
+185 FFRTVRSNNDNTPEA

-213 MAKRLKTYSEKYR
+213 MGKRLNTYSEKY
-226 KIHPRPRVFSID
+226 KKLHPRPRVFSVD
-238 EMVKAVN
+238 EMVKAIN

-313 SEM
+313 SAM

>member
-1 MAKNKKAAKVNE
+1 MAKNKSKVSE

-18 ICAEPTIYTFNFKDV
+18 VCAEPTIYTFNFKDV

-42 KLLFHDP
+42 KLLFNDP
-49 YFVDAVEKRNALVKC
+49 NFVDAVEKRNALVKC

-69 QNSQEIL
+69 QNSQEML
-76 SLIKQIQQRDHKLAD
+76 SLIKQIQQRDHRLAD
-91 VLFSTLVQTNRR
+91 ILFATLVQTNRR

-173 DGVQQSLKQLKG
+173 DGVQQSLKQLNG
-185 FFRTSRSNNDKTPEA
+185 FFRTIRSNNDNTPEA

-213 MAKRLKTYSEKYR
+213 MGKRLKTYSDKY
-226 KIHPRPRVFSID
+226 KKLHPRPRVFSVD
-238 EMVKAVN
+238 EMVKAIN

-276 NLDGRQAE
+276 NLDGRKAE

>member
-1 MAKNKKAAKVNE
+1 MAKNKSKVSE

-18 ICAEPTIYTFNFKDV
+18 VCAEPTIYTFNFKDV

-49 YFVDAVEKRNALVKC
+49 DFSDAVEKRNALVKC

-69 QNSQEIL
+69 QNSQEML

-91 VLFSTLVQTNRR
+91 VLFATLVQTNRR
-103 SDVTYDFLSFTTLLK
+103 SEVTYDFLSFTTMLK

-173 DGVQQSLKQLKG
+173 DGVRQSLKQLKG
-185 FFRTSRSNNDKTPEA
+185 FFRTIRSNNDNTPEA

-213 MAKRLKTYSEKYR
+213 MGKRLKTYSEKYQ
-226 KIHPRPRVFSID
+226 KLQPRPRVFSVD
-238 EMVKAVN
+238 EMVKAIN

-276 NLDGRQAE
+276 NLDGRKAE